1 MQFVLSLSVLL
12 VALAGV
18 SLALECR
25 NCGAARCSEGWTEF
39 QGVCY
44 KLIKKE
50 TRFSFTD
57 AQRQC
62 QSLNSSLASIPS
74 AQVNSF
80 LTEFASS
87 DANCSRQQLPAPG
100 CAVWVGLARLVAG
113 TTNDNS
119 LFFWLD
125 STNSTYRHWAR
136 GQPFGTSQHCVN
148 LWSGARGD
156 LVGFWDNNN
165 CDTTVDIRK
174 AVCAQCPSE
183 CLFVAFNFRGY
194 F

>member
-1 MQFVLSLSVLL
+1 MLKLAVILL
-12 VALAGV
+12 LFAMIIMEVEAVTQKCDTQKCPAGTQCV
-18 SLALECR
+18 
-25 NCGAARCSEGWTEF
+25 
-39 QGVCY
+39 
-44 KLIKKE
+44 
-50 TRFSFTD
+50 FTGLYHI
-57 AQRQC
+57 C
-62 QSLNSSLASIPS
+62 MES
-74 AQVNSF
+74 
-80 LTEFASS
+80 EFASS

-183 CLFVAFNFRGY
+183 CLRTRLYWGLF
-194 F
+194 